1 MKKNYVAGS
10 LVAVLFALLL
20 SACGGGG
27 GGSAGSGPT
36 ATITGVAA
44 TGAAI
49 AGTVTLKDAAGA
61 TRSATISLPSGSF
74 TLDVSGL
81 TPPYFLKASSNDS
94 SITLYSV
101 ATGSGTFNINPLSNL
116 IAVAAAMSIDP
127 LAKTPDLAFNNP
139 AGFAAL
145 TPAQIDAA
153 VATVMAQMSPAFRAA
168 LADNGASNVNPLT
181 GLFQVGNGLDRVFDS
196 FVITLNPA
204 TGEVQQRQVVG
215 GTTTVVGLVDMLGT
229 FPGAGV
235 YRGSVHSNL
244 AGQSSLA
251 TVLVLASGEVR
262 YVADNGTQIAAVFIA
277 SGSNVSGTGMA
288 HAPTG
293 SYFPD
298 GSTVATLTLTG
309 TLIGTNL
316 TGSYSAGG
324 DSGTFNFTR
333 DATQT
338 DSTSSLRKIAGTYA
352 SSLKSNAV
360 FIGHIGANGN
370 IWGSG
375 PGITY
380 SGRIDVIDPDANAYR
395 VNLAYSRNGTY
406 GYVSGTAFFKE
417 AAIASALPMPTAL
430 VPSNYT
436 GDVANMTYG
445 QSTSGNQGVFVMQ
458 LSSALQP
465 IFFEAV
471 RLSAQQQ
478 SIAAIPA
485 SGSLMVQAISNEAFS
500 ITAVGDLQY
509 SESAETLMISA
520 AASISAGGSINV
532 ITNLGNI
539 TLSGPTLVTIPVT
552 QGTIPATLPILQADS
567 NSIINWQSFSIGSGS
582 EVNFSQSGGSIT
594 VTNRVVG
601 NGGTVITGTLVPDGQ
616 VSLINPNGITLNGVI
631 ASAGGGTIVTAG
643 SGGSS
648 GAGTISIAA
657 GP

>member
-1 MKKNYVAGS
+1 MKKIYAAGS
-10 LVAVLFALLL
+10 LVVVLFTLLL
-20 SACGGGG
+20 SACGG
-27 GGSAGSGPT
+27 SASSGPT

-61 TRSATISLPSGSF
+61 TRSAAISLPSGSF

-127 LAKTPDLAFNNP
+127 LAKTPDFAFNNP

-204 TGEVQQRQVVG
+204 TGEVQQRQVTG
-215 GTTTVVGLVDMLGT
+215 DTTTVVGLVDMLGT

-235 YRGSVHSNL
+235 YRGSIRSHL
-244 AGQSSLA
+244 PAALPSLA

-262 YVADNGTQIAAVFIA
+262 YIADNGTQIAAVFIA
-277 SGSNVSGTGMA
+277 SGSNVSGTGKA
-288 HAPTG
+288 YAPTG

-324 DSGTFNFTR
+324 DSGTFDFTR
-333 DATQT
+333 DATQIH
-338 DSTSSLRKIAGTYA
+338 STSSLSKIAGTYA
-352 SSLKSNAV
+352 SSLRSNAV
-360 FIGHIGANGN
+360 FIGHIEANGN

-375 PGITY
+375 PGIAY
-380 SGRIDVIDPDANAYR
+380 SGRIDVVDPNTNAYR
-395 VNLAYSRNGTY
+395 VNIAYLRNGTY
-406 GYVSGTAFFKE
+406 GYVSGTAIFDE
-417 AAIASALPMPTAL
+417 AAITAALPMPTAL
-430 VPSNYT
+430 VPANYA
-436 GDVANMTYG
+436 GNV
-445 QSTSGNQGVFVMQ
+445 STLSYSPTASGNQGAFLMQ
-458 LSSALQP
+458 LSSPSQQ

-485 SGSLMVQAISNEAFS
+485 PDSLMVQALGNAAFS
-500 ITAVGDLQY
+500 ITTTGDLQY
-509 SESAETLMISA
+509 SA
-520 AASISAGGSINV
+520 SAGVLTISDQGPNLSAGTINLLV
-532 ITNLGNI
+532 SPGDI
-539 TLSGPTLVTIPVT
+539 TLSGPNLVTIP
-552 QGTIPATLPILQADS
+552 IPPALASAISQSGPGA
-567 NSIINWQSFSIGSGS
+567 IIDWQSFNIGSGA
-582 EVNFSQSGGSIT
+582 EVNFYHPGGSIA
-594 VTNRVVG
+594 VTDQVVG
-601 NGGTVITGTLVPDGQ
+601 AGGTVITGTLVANGR
-616 VSLINPNGITLNGVI
+616 VTLVNAEGITLNGVM